1 MNSTKILYTTAGTML
16 KTALVFALVAT
27 FAVFIATCTGSGGG
41 GGKSLNSPEALKEY
55 LDKQPA
61 NSPDKP
67 IKVSMG
73 ANEPMLPKIKEA
85 INSSAKYVSLNLTG
99 SALTT
104 INGLSDCKMLVNVTI
119 PDKRKM
125 THFTQLQG

>member
-1 MNSTKILYTTAGTML
+1 MTKSTKILRTTAGTML

-27 FAVFIATCTGSGGG
+27 FAVCMAACIGGGGG
-41 GGKSLNSPEALKEY
+41 GGKSLNSAEALKEY

-67 IKVSMG
+67 IRVSMG
-73 ANEPMLPKIKEA
+73 ANDPMLPKIMEA
-85 INSSAKYVSLNLTG
+85 INSSAKYVHLTLTG

-104 INGLSDCKMLVNVTI
+104 IPNNSFKDCKLLAGITI
-119 PDKRKM
+119 PNIRK
-125 THFTQLQG
+125 TARFA